1 MLQLTTEG
9 ARKKKRTEGR
19 KEDLKKERERE
30 QEKKNCMGAGELRM
44 AGIEALGN
52 RIAYAKV
59 LR

>member
-19 KEDLKKERERE
+19 KEDLKRERE